1 MSRLLALDQSSK
13 VTGWAYFKD
22 GKIITHGKLSY
33 NDTDIG
39 DRLMKLRKDVR
50 DLIDLYNINEIVLED
65 IQLQGN
71 VVNNVQTFKI
81 LAEVFGVLEELF
93 TEIDIKYTAVLSTVW
108 KSTLGIKGKDRPA
121 QKRAA
126 QEYILN
132 NYNIKA
138 TQDEI
143 DSICIGL
150 HHVSTSGGAWD

>member
-13 VTGWAYFKD
+13 ITGWAYFKD
-22 GKIITHGKLSY
+22 GEIITHGKLSY

-39 DRLMKLRKDVR
+39 DRLMKLRKDVK
-50 DLIDLYNINEIVLED
+50 DLIELYDINEIVLED

-150 HHVSTSGGAWD
+150 HHISTSGGAWD

>member
-13 VTGWAYFKD
+13 ITGWAYFKD
-22 GKIITHGKLSY
+22 GEIITHGKLSY

-50 DLIDLYNINEIVLED
+50 DLIDLYDINEIVLED

-150 HHVSTSGGAWD
+150 HHTSTSGGAWD